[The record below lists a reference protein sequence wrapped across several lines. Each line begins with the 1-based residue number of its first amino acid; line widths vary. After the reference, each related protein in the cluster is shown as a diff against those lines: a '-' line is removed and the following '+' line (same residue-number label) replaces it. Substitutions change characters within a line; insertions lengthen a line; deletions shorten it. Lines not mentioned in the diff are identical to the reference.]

1 MRTIYLDCGM
11 GAAGDMLMAALLE
24 LCPEKKE
31 EFLGKMNGLGLPGV
45 KVEAEPAVKCGITG
59 THMNVTVFGEEEES
73 EDVHDHGHAHTHSH
87 EACEVNAADGLHS
100 HVHSHDGHDHHHGDQ
115 CAHSHDVHDHNHR
128 DQAAHSHDGHDHHH
142 EAHDAHS
149 HDHHHGDHVHSHDGH
164 GHSHHHHHHSTMAG
178 IASIIEGLEIPAP
191 VKEDMKA
198 VYALIAEAEAH
209 AHGMPM
215 DQIHFHEVGTMDAVA
230 DIAGVCLLFHELG
243 ADQIIASPVHVG
255 SGHVH
260 CAHGILPVPAPATA
274 HILQGIPVYS
284 TQVQGE
290 LCTPTGAAL
299 LKHFV
304 KEFREMP
311 VMTTSKIGYG
321 MGKKD
326 FERANCVRAFLGD
339 TVETGD
345 EIAELSCNLDDMTA
359 EAIGFAEEALF
370 EAGALEVYTIPVG
383 MKKSR
388 PGILLTC
395 MCRREDEEKMVELLF
410 RHTTTLG
417 VREHISR
424 RFTLKRRE
432 ETVETAYGPVRK
444 KISQGHGVT
453 RAKLEY
459 EDLAAIAKK
468 TGRPLEEI
476 RKEIEK

>member
-87 EACEVNAADGLHS
+87 EACESIAADGLHS
-100 HVHSHDGHDHHHGDQ
+100 
-115 CAHSHDVHDHNHR
+115 
-128 DQAAHSHDGHDHHH
+128 
-142 EAHDAHS
+142 
-149 HDHHHGDHVHSHDGH
+149 HVHSHDGH

-178 IASIIEGLEIPAP
+178 IASIIDGLDIPAP

-209 AHGMPM
+209 AHGMPV

-274 HILQGIPVYS
+274 HILQGITVYS

-339 TVETGD
+339 TAETGD

>member
-24 LCPEKKE
+24 LCPEKQE

-87 EACEVNAADGLHS
+87 EACESIAADGLHS
-100 HVHSHDGHDHHHGDQ
+100 
-115 CAHSHDVHDHNHR
+115 
-128 DQAAHSHDGHDHHH
+128 
-142 EAHDAHS
+142 
-149 HDHHHGDHVHSHDGH
+149 HVHSHDGH

-178 IASIIEGLEIPAP
+178 IASIIDGLDIPAP

-198 VYALIAEAEAH
+198 VYALIAEAESH
-209 AHGMPM
+209 AHGMPV

-339 TVETGD
+339 TAETGD